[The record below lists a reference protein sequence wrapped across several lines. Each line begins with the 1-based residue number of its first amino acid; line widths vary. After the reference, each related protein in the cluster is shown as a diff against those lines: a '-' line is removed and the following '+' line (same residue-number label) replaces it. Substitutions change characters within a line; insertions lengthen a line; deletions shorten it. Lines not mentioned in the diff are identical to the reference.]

1 MIRLLHT
8 ADLQIGKTFHW
19 VDERNR
25 ALLREQRL
33 TSIKVICDL
42 ATSKEHPVDV
52 VLIAGDFF
60 DSNSVEERDVVQ
72 ACERLRSLPCPVVI
86 IPGNH
91 DNGGPDSVFRS
102 PRWLRNCPDGVD
114 VALDTNPRVLLEGRL
129 VVLPAPLL
137 QRHEVGAVT
146 DSWCAEDGA
155 EFEGAVRVGLAHG
168 SVHGFDSETE
178 LRNEVKL
185 EVVAGARLDYLAIGD
200 WHGTLSTQDPRAW
213 YSGTPEPDR
222 FKDNDSGNVLRVE
235 IDAPGAMPRVEKIDV
250 CQSRWVMHQA
260 DLGGSDDVAAM
271 QAWFQE
277 LPADSLVR
285 LEHAGTL
292 SLTEL
297 EEYEQVLAD
306 ARGRLLHLRLR
317 GPGIVP
323 EPSEDE
329 LVAIAT
335 EGYVKTAVDRLLE
348 AGQGSESTREADALQ
363 LLHRLHTQTQS

>member
-1 MIRLLHT
+1 
-8 ADLQIGKTFHW
+8 
-19 VDERNR
+19 
-25 ALLREQRL
+25 
-33 TSIKVICDL
+33 
-42 ATSKEHPVDV
+42 
-52 VLIAGDFF
+52 
-60 DSNSVEERDVVQ
+60 
-72 ACERLRSLPCPVVI
+72 
-86 IPGNH
+86 
-91 DNGGPDSVFRS
+91 
-102 PRWLRNCPDGVD
+102 
-114 VALDTNPRVLLEGRL
+114 
-129 VVLPAPLL
+129 
-137 QRHEVGAVT
+137 
-146 DSWCAEDGA
+146 
-155 EFEGAVRVGLAHG
+155 
-168 SVHGFDSETE
+168 
-178 LRNEVKL
+178 
-185 EVVAGARLDYLAIGD
+185 
-200 WHGTLSTQDPRAW
+200 
-213 YSGTPEPDR
+213 
-222 FKDNDSGNVLRVE
+222 
-235 IDAPGAMPRVEKIDV
+235 
-250 CQSRWVMHQA
+250 MHQA